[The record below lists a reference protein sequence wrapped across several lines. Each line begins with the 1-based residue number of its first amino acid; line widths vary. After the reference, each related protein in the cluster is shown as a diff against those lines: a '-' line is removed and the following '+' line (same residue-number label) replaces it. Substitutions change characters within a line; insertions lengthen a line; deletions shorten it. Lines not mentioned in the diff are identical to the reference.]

1 MVSLASQEL
10 ETEMERR
17 DVVLAHWLEF
27 QNGDD
32 TNAHIRSFE
41 LAWDFSARIRDL
53 ANAVVRM
60 SSRAFLTNSVDMTL
74 AILEKPWRLPQR
86 IEICYQKLR
95 DRNTWQHTWCEDD
108 REFTFVVSRLYRV
121 ILDFETQRVLP
132 SVLDLMLKEIETAI
146 QNIMRQAALASNV
159 YKPTAELK
167 RKLKIA
173 KEKLSRN

>member
-1 MVSLASQEL
+1 
-10 ETEMERR
+10 MERR

-32 TNAHIRSFE
+32 TNTHIRSFE
-41 LAWDFSARIRDL
+41 RAWDFSARIRDL

-60 SSRAFLTNSVDMTL
+60 SSRAFLTDSVEMTR
-74 AILEKPWRLPQR
+74 AILGKPWRLPQR

-95 DRNTWQHTWCEDD
+95 DRNTWPHTWCEDG
-108 REFTFVVSRLYRV
+108 REFAFVVSRLYRV
-121 ILDFETQRVLP
+121 TLDFEMQRVLP
-132 SVLDLMLKEIETAI
+132 SVLDLMLEEIESSL
-146 QNIMRQAALASNV
+146 QDIMRRAALDSNV

-173 KEKLSRN
+173 KKKLS

>member
-1 MVSLASQEL
+1 
-10 ETEMERR
+10 MERR

-41 LAWDFSARIRDL
+41 RAWDFSARICDL

-60 SSRAFLTNSVDMTL
+60 SSRAFLTETTLMTRVAL
-74 AILEKPWRLPQR
+74 GKHWRLPQR
-86 IEICYQKLR
+86 IEICYQRLR
-95 DRNTWQHTWCEDD
+95 DRNTQPHTWCEDS
-108 REFTFVVSRLYRV
+108 RALVYVVSALYKLA
-121 ILDFETQRVLP
+121 LDFEMLRESP
-132 SVLDLMLKEIETAI
+132 SVLDLRLTHIETAI
-146 QNIMRQAALASNV
+146 QEIMRRAALDSNV

-173 KEKLSRN
+173 KEKLDRN

>member
-1 MVSLASQEL
+1 MDSLISQEL
-10 ETEMERR
+10 ENEMDRR

-41 LAWDFSARIRDL
+41 RAWIRDL
-53 ANAVVRM
+53 SNAVARM
-60 SSRAFLTNSVDMTL
+60 SSRAFLTDSVQITRATL
-74 AILEKPWRLPQR
+74 GKPWRLPQR

-95 DRNTWQHTWCEDD
+95 DRDTYPFVWCEDP
-108 REFTFVVSRLYRV
+108 RAFTCVVSKLYKLT
-121 ILDFETQRVLP
+121 LDFEMLRFSP
-132 SVLDLMLKEIETAI
+132 SMLDLVLLVLEDSI
-146 QNIMRQAALASNV
+146 QDIMHRVALESDV